1 MFEVDVLA
9 NGAVMLTPEVVCDGF
24 IHDAPVRAQTHI
36 HDDHMDDFERSKG
49 FQDLIMTEAT
59 RELLIADQ
67 NADLPHRVNIKALSD
82 QDAYNLERSR
92 VRLIPSDHMLGS
104 CQVHVER
111 DDGFRVGYSGDFQWP
126 MKQPMSVDVLVVD
139 STYGNPQSVR
149 QYSQAEAEARFLEL
163 VLTHLKHGSV
173 HVKAARGT
181 IQRAIHILGADVREP
196 VLCSKRLC
204 NEVEVYQRYGSAVCE
219 VRRVDTPEG
228 REMIKSGRYIR
239 MYGKGDGDPIENSRG
254 VTIVLSAYMVP
265 KGDLLLER
273 SERSFRLAISN
284 HADFNGTLEYVKATG
299 AKKVITD
306 NARGGNGVILAQ
318 EIHSQLGLDA
328 SPSRGL
334 RSHSWGAAP
343 VEATE

>member
-24 IHDAPVRAQTHI
+24 IHDAPVRAQSHI
-36 HDDHMDDFERSKG
+36 HDDHMGDFERSKG
-49 FQDLIMTEAT
+49 FQDLLMSVAT

-67 NADLPHRVNIKALSD
+67 NADLPHRINIKALSD
-82 QDAYNLERSR
+82 QDVYTLEGSR

-126 MKQPMSVDVLVVD
+126 MKQPMNVDVLVVD
-139 STYGNPQSVR
+139 STYGNPESIR
-149 QYSQAEAEARFLEL
+149 QYSQADAEARFLEL
-163 VLTHLKHGSV
+163 VLMHLKHGAV
-173 HVKAARGT
+173 NIKAARGT
-181 IQRAIHILGADVREP
+181 IQRAIHVLGADVRGP
-196 VLCSKRLC
+196 VLCSQRLC
-204 NEVEVYQRYGSAVCE
+204 NEVEVYQRHGSAVCE
-219 VRRVDTPEG
+219 VRRIDTPEG

-265 KGDLLLER
+265 KGDVLLER

-299 AKKVITD
+299 AKKIITD
-306 NARGGNGVILAQ
+306 NSRGGRGVILAQ
-318 EIHSQLGLDA
+318 EIHSRLGLDVA
-328 SPSRGL
+328 PSRGL
-334 RSHSWGAAP
+334 RSLSWGAAP
-343 VEATE
+343 TSPAE